1 MYHVQRRG
9 VIGNGACRQ
18 SGQERSAPIVT
29 AKIGGPTGIEG
40 RLLSSHPHVETGDG
54 WLHVSLILEPRGD
67 SGVALACWRVI
78 RGRVFL
84 LMAALHA
91 VRRRR
96 GDSEALLW
104 FDLVSLVGLGE
115 R

>member
-1 MYHVQRRG
+1 MEHVGRAGKQ
-9 VIGNGACRQ
+9 
-18 SGQERSAPIVT
+18 RSAPIVT

-78 RGRVFL
+78 RGRDFL
-84 LMAALHA
+84 LMAALHV
-91 VRRRR
+91 VRRRE
-96 GDSEALLW
+96 GDSDAVEALLW
-104 FDLVSLVGLGE
+104 FDFVGLVGLGE